1 MKRIALG
8 ILAWCALM
16 STSCG
21 KQTSQSEGYTTN
33 KEMELLTC
41 KQEIA
46 SDSAFF
52 RYPYRIEIKD
62 GVAVLLDLH
71 NDSHYLYAF
80 SYPDW
85 KLIAPFGRRGEGP
98 DEMLSGDRVRICSVD
113 SVWVLDAN
121 RMQITRWS
129 VDTVQKSVARM
140 EEIPLDKRLLRTLDF
155 CKSKNGF
162 LVTDYTGEYRYHEI
176 GMDGQI
182 QQSLGTIPTRDSTY
196 LENRP
201 ALAQAWRTF
210 MDYNPRNGVLAMVT
224 QLGEVVE
231 IYNRKTGF
239 HKVLFGPEGEP
250 VFKAVGGE
258 AIPTGI
264 KGFEDVR
271 VTDSCIY
278 ASFDGMSFKE
288 MLKAFQEGK
297 ELPEGGKYLYV
308 FSLEGEL
315 LHQYTLDHHVSGVEL
330 HDHHLF
336 TTSMDNDNP
345 VVEYAL

>member
-1 MKRIALG
+1 MKRIAFGFIFLY
-8 ILAWCALM
+8 ALFAL
-16 STSCG
+16 SCH
-21 KQTSQSEGYTTN
+21 KQDHKADYT
-33 KEMELLTC
+33 KDKSAHLLTC
-41 KQEIA
+41 EREIG

-52 RYPYRIEIKD
+52 RYPYRVEIAD
-62 GVAVLLDLH
+62 GIAVIMDLH
-71 NDSHYLYAF
+71 NDSHFMYAF
-80 SYPDW
+80 SYPEW
-85 KLIAPFGRRGEGP
+85 KPIAPFGRRGEGP
-98 DEMLSGDRVRICSVD
+98 DEMLSGDRVQICAVD
-113 SVWVLDAN
+113 SVWALDAN
-121 RMQITRWS
+121 RMQLTRWS
-129 VDTVQKSVARM
+129 VDTVQRSVARV

-155 CKSKNGF
+155 CKSENGF

-182 QQSLGTIPTRDSTY
+182 QKSIGVIPTRDSTY

-264 KGFEDVR
+264 KGFKDVL
-271 VTDSCIY
+271 VGDSCIY
-278 ASFDGMSFKE
+278 ASFSGLPFKE
-288 MLKAFQEGK
+288 LIKAFQEGK

-315 LHQYTLDHHVSGVEL
+315 LHQYTLDHHVLGL
-330 HDHHLF
+330 ALRDPHLF
-336 TTSMDNDNP
+336 ATSMDNDKP